1 MPILLGRKGAA
12 SVGALAGHLESFSI
26 LFMRIFEIS
35 IVVFLMLLIGVA
47 FTVAVQEKRVIQ
59 DLYQLKKAESISP
72 RTLVSTPSTQS
83 HSIVTPVR
91 RGASNR
97 ALPSVPH

>member
-12 SVGALAGHLESFSI
+12 SIGAIAGNLESFSI

-35 IVVFLMLLIGVA
+35 IVVFLMLLISVP

-59 DLYQLKKAESISP
+59 DHYQLKKAESISP
-72 RTLVSTPSTQS
+72 RPLVSTPSM
-83 HSIVTPVR
+83 
-91 RGASNR
+91 
-97 ALPSVPH
+97 

>member
-1 MPILLGRKGAA
+1 MISLQLMPILLGRKGAA

-59 DLYQLKKAESISP
+59 DLYHLKKAESISP
-72 RTLVSTPSTQS
+72 RPLVSTPSMQS
-83 HSIVTPVR
+83 HSIVTPV
-91 RGASNR
+91 
-97 ALPSVPH
+97 